1 MTIYKKF
8 WWRLLFFF
16 IAMVTFILLSVFHK
30 IFFLGIVISYI
41 LHTKYVMNLRCP
53 SCDSAF
59 FSWWYAKPYLLP
71 ECKVC
76 GYDLDKEEIEAN
88 QPANKETG

>member
-1 MTIYKKF
+1 
-8 WWRLLFFF
+8 
-16 IAMVTFILLSVFHK
+16 
-30 IFFLGIVISYI
+30 
-41 LHTKYVMNLRCP
+41 MNLRCP